1 MKLLGDF
8 FTQFQVLVTL
18 RVRYHDKAVMVGEVI
33 TVVSACFGHIILQR
47 VGKIAQITQREGVL
61 TIEQLKGEQNKEK
74 SVEHDSA
81 SK

>member
-33 TVVSACFGHIILQR
+33 TVVSACVGRIILQR
-47 VGKIAQITQREGVL
+47 VGKIAQITRREGVL
-61 TIEQLKGEQNKEK
+61 TIEQLKGEYKTRRR
-74 SVEHDSA
+74 V
-81 SK
+81 